1 MLAQLLALTAA
12 AAAQGAATP
21 SVQAPAAP
29 PSASAS
35 TTVSPVTVSP
45 APDKGPFAATID
57 IKSEQQSPWG
67 GDFTAIWP
75 AGAYNAGV
83 DGHVI
88 LNCLIDAHGIAESCK
103 VASETP
109 VGKKLGEAAL
119 ELRPTFKLKP
129 ATDADGKP
137 VSTVM
142 ALNVTFKAQTAP
154 FDEQKLADA
163 LGKIAERHRETAIP
177 EFGTLDIP
185 SNPTKLAM
193 RAVTMMDN
201 PVWTDAA
208 SFDDLAAAYPA
219 KAGGVEGYVAAHC
232 KIERD
237 GVKAGALRDC
247 QIIKESPTNLD
258 FGKAGLGLA
267 AKFRVDA
274 AALSRVPN
282 RGEVWVDIQMRLPPP
297 APAAAAERTVTSP
310 RWIVTVDPKILPQL
324 FPPEARAK
332 GLTDGRGVARCHVA
346 GDGSLTGCVPE
357 DADPNGLGFA
367 EVAARVASK
376 MRMNLWSSDG
386 APVDG
391 GVVHVPIHLIVSE
404 GS

>member
-1 MLAQLLALTAA
+1 MLAQFVALLAA
-12 AAAQGAATP
+12 AAAQATAP
-21 SVQAPAAP
+21 TTAPAAGG
-29 PSASAS
+29 

-45 APDKGPFAATID
+45 APDKGPIAATVES
-57 IKSEQQSPWG
+57 KGEQMSPWG

-88 LNCLIDAHGIAESCK
+88 LNCLIDAHGLAESCQ

-109 VGKKLGEAAL
+109 VGKKLGDAAL

-129 ATDADGKP
+129 ATDADGQP
-137 VSTVM
+137 RSSVM
-142 ALNVTFKAQTAP
+142 ALNVTFKAP
-154 FDEQKLADA
+154 FQDFDNEKLMDEIHKRSSRYD
-163 LGKIAERHRETAIP
+163 
-177 EFGTLDIP
+177 FGTLDVP
-185 SNPTKLAM
+185 PTPNKLVM

-237 GVKAGALRDC
+237 GAKAGALRDC

-274 AALSRVPN
+274 AALGRVPN

-297 APAAAAERTVTSP
+297 TPAAAAERTVTSP

-332 GLTDGRGVARCHVA
+332 GLTDGRGVARCRVA

-357 DADPNGLGFA
+357 DADPDGLGFA

-391 GVVHVPIHLIVSE
+391 GVVHVPIRLNL
-404 GS
+404 GGAN